1 MRFKHYYWVEWILRD
16 LKIRP
21 RDNIDLKGNQSRA
34 PKNDVDLA
42 HDNSNN
48 EIIFLAVT
56 TRWLISNEQTT
67 FVHDCCVTAL
77 HDRRVWQC

>member
-1 MRFKHYYWVEWILRD
+1 MRFKHYYWEECILRD

-21 RDNIDLKGNQSRA
+21 RDNIDLKGNHSRT

-42 HDNSNN
+42 HDHFSI
-48 EIIFLAVT
+48 EIIFIAVT
-56 TRWLISNEQTT
+56 TRCLISNEQTT

-77 HDRRVWQC
+77 HDRRV